1 MFTVNEKSPSF
12 SVSAFFFPFSL
23 LVNLST
29 EWLLDSLL
37 SMRLL
42 MSLKSK
48 TDDEAA
54 GLSH

>member
-12 SVSAFFFPFSL
+12 SVSAFFFFLSL

-29 EWLLDSLL
+29 EQLLDSLL

>member
-1 MFTVNEKSPSF
+1 MFTVNEKSPSY
-12 SVSAFFFPFSL
+12 SVSAFFL

-29 EWLLDSLL
+29 EQLLDSLL

-48 TDDEAA
+48 TDDKAA